1 MNSKEVSQLFNL
13 PIDTIRYYERVGVIP
28 PITRDKNG
36 YRIYAKRDLNWIFL
50 AKSLR
55 KAGLSIESLVEFATL
70 AQSKDNVRDAQK
82 QILQDQ
88 LTEINAKLEEM
99 IQARDL
105 LEYKIETFD
114 DHGCRSRSHAQKG
127 AENAWTGNPGSLQG
141 GCRFRAWL
149 RNRHGHEGGRLD

>member
-1 MNSKEVSQLFNL
+1 MMNSKEVALMFDL

-55 KAGLSIESLVEFATL
+55 KAGLSIESLIEFATL
-70 AQSKDNVRDAQK
+70 AQSKESNVRAAQK

-99 IQARDL
+99 MHARDL
-105 LEYKIETFD
+105 LEYKIVTFD
-114 DHGCRSRSHAQKG
+114 DHVAKI
-127 AENAWTGNPGSLQG
+127 NAGELSDDEIEELWTMKHFKKQEIPL
-141 GCRFRAWL
+141 AV
-149 RNRHGHEGGRLD
+149 E

>member
-1 MNSKEVSQLFNL
+1 MMNSKEVAQLFDL

-55 KAGLSIESLVEFATL
+55 KAGLSIESLIEFATL
-70 AQSKDNVRDAQK
+70 AQSKEGNVRAAQK

-88 LTEINAKLEEM
+88 LTEINVKLEEM
-99 IQARDL
+99 VRARDL

-114 DHGCRSRSHAQKG
+114 DHVAKI
-127 AENAWTGNPGSLQG
+127 NAGELSDDEVEELWTMKHFKKQEIPL
-141 GCRFRAWL
+141 AV
-149 RNRHGHEGGRLD
+149 E

>member
-1 MNSKEVSQLFNL
+1 MMNSKEVALMFDL

-55 KAGLSIESLVEFATL
+55 KAGLSIESLIEFATL
-70 AQSKDNVRDAQK
+70 VQSKEGNVRAAQK

-99 IQARDL
+99 MRARDL

-114 DHGCRSRSHAQKG
+114 DHVAKI
-127 AENAWTGNPGSLQG
+127 NAGELSDDEVEELWTMKHFKKQEIPL
-141 GCRFRAWL
+141 AV
-149 RNRHGHEGGRLD
+149 E

>member
-1 MNSKEVSQLFNL
+1 MFDL

-55 KAGLSIESLVEFATL
+55 KAGLSIESLIEFATL
-70 AQSKDNVRDAQK
+70 AQSKEGNVRAAQK

-88 LTEINAKLEEM
+88 LTEINVKLEEM
-99 IQARDL
+99 VRARDL

-114 DHGCRSRSHAQKG
+114 DHVAKI
-127 AENAWTGNPGSLQG
+127 NAGELSDDEVEELWTMKHFKKQEIPL
-141 GCRFRAWL
+141 AV
-149 RNRHGHEGGRLD
+149 E

>member
-1 MNSKEVSQLFNL
+1 MMNSKEVSQLFDL

-55 KAGLSIESLVEFATL
+55 KAGLSIESLIEFATL
-70 AQSKDNVRDAQK
+70 AQSREGNVRAAQK

-88 LTEINAKLEEM
+88 LTEVNVKLEEM
-99 IQARDL
+99 VRARDL

-114 DHGCRSRSHAQKG
+114 DHVAKI
-127 AENAWTGNPGSLQG
+127 NAGELSDDEVEELWTMKHFKKQEIPL
-141 GCRFRAWL
+141 AV
-149 RNRHGHEGGRLD
+149 E

>member
-1 MNSKEVSQLFNL
+1 MMNSKEVAQLFDL

-55 KAGLSIESLVEFATL
+55 KAGLSIESLIEFATL
-70 AQSKDNVRDAQK
+70 AQSKENVRAAQK

-88 LTEINAKLEEM
+88 LTEINVKLEEM
-99 IQARDL
+99 VRARYL

-114 DHGCRSRSHAQKG
+114 DHVAKI
-127 AENAWTGNPGSLQG
+127 NAGELSDDEVEE
-141 GCRFRAWL
+141 L
-149 RNRHGHEGGRLD
+149 RTMNHLKKQVILLTVE

>member
-1 MNSKEVSQLFNL
+1 MNSKEVALMFDL

-55 KAGLSIESLVEFATL
+55 KAGLSIESLIEFATL
-70 AQSKDNVRDAQK
+70 AQSKEGNVRAAQK

-88 LTEINAKLEEM
+88 LTEINVKLEEM
-99 IQARDL
+99 VRARDL

-114 DHGCRSRSHAQKG
+114 DHVAKI
-127 AENAWTGNPGSLQG
+127 NAGELSDDEVEELWTMKHFKKQEIPL
-141 GCRFRAWL
+141 AV
-149 RNRHGHEGGRLD
+149 E

>member
-1 MNSKEVSQLFNL
+1 MMNSKEVALMFDL

-55 KAGLSIESLVEFATL
+55 KAGLSIESLIEFATL
-70 AQSKDNVRDAQK
+70 AQSKESNVRAAQK

-88 LTEINAKLEEM
+88 LTEINVKLEEM
-99 IQARDL
+99 VRARDL

-114 DHGCRSRSHAQKG
+114 DHVAKI
-127 AENAWTGNPGSLQG
+127 NAGELSDDEVEELWTMKHFKKQEIPL
-141 GCRFRAWL
+141 AV
-149 RNRHGHEGGRLD
+149 E

>member
-1 MNSKEVSQLFNL
+1 MFDL

-28 PITRDKNG
+28 PITRNKNG

-55 KAGLSIESLVEFATL
+55 KAGLSIESLIEFATL
-70 AQSKDNVRDAQK
+70 AQSKEGNVRAAQK

-88 LTEINAKLEEM
+88 LTEINVKLEEM
-99 IQARDL
+99 VRARDL

-114 DHGCRSRSHAQKG
+114 DHVAKI
-127 AENAWTGNPGSLQG
+127 NAGELSDDEVEELWTMKHFKKQEIPL
-141 GCRFRAWL
+141 AV
-149 RNRHGHEGGRLD
+149 E

>member
-1 MNSKEVSQLFNL
+1 MMNSKEVAQLFDL

-28 PITRDKNG
+28 PITRNKNG

-55 KAGLSIESLVEFATL
+55 KAGLSIESLIEFATL
-70 AQSKDNVRDAQK
+70 AQSKEGNVRAAQK

-88 LTEINAKLEEM
+88 LTEINVKLEEM
-99 IQARDL
+99 VRARDL

-114 DHGCRSRSHAQKG
+114 DHVAKI
-127 AENAWTGNPGSLQG
+127 NAGELSDDEVEELWTMKHFKKQEIPL
-141 GCRFRAWL
+141 AV
-149 RNRHGHEGGRLD
+149 E

>member
-1 MNSKEVSQLFNL
+1 MMNSKEVALMFDL

-55 KAGLSIESLVEFATL
+55 KAGLSIESLIEFATL
-70 AQSKDNVRDAQK
+70 AQSKENVRAAQK

-99 IQARDL
+99 VRARDL

-114 DHGCRSRSHAQKG
+114 DHVAKI
-127 AENAWTGNPGSLQG
+127 NAGELNDDEVEELWTMKHFKKQEIPL
-141 GCRFRAWL
+141 AV
-149 RNRHGHEGGRLD
+149 E

>member
-1 MNSKEVSQLFNL
+1 MMNSKEVALMFDL

-55 KAGLSIESLVEFATL
+55 KAGLSIESLIEFATL
-70 AQSKDNVRDAQK
+70 AQSKEGNVRAVQK

-99 IQARDL
+99 MHTRDL

-114 DHGCRSRSHAQKG
+114 DHVTKI
-127 AENAWTGNPGSLQG
+127 NAGELSDDEVEELWTMKHFKKQEIPL
-141 GCRFRAWL
+141 AV
-149 RNRHGHEGGRLD
+149 E

>member
-1 MNSKEVSQLFNL
+1 MNSKEVAQLFDL

-55 KAGLSIESLVEFATL
+55 KAGLSIESLIEFATL
-70 AQSKDNVRDAQK
+70 AQSKENVRAAQK

-88 LTEINAKLEEM
+88 LTEIKAKLEERM
-99 IQARDL
+99 HARGL
-105 LEYKIETFD
+105 LEYKIVTFD
-114 DHGCRSRSHAQKG
+114 DHVARS
-127 AENAWTGNPGSLQG
+127 NAGELSDDEVEELWTMKQFKRQEIPL
-141 GCRFRAWL
+141 AV
-149 RNRHGHEGGRLD
+149 E

>member
-1 MNSKEVSQLFNL
+1 MNSKEVAQLFDL

-55 KAGLSIESLVEFATL
+55 KAGLSIESLIEFATL
-70 AQSKDNVRDAQK
+70 AQSKEGNVRAAQK

-88 LTEINAKLEEM
+88 LTEINVKLEEM
-99 IQARDL
+99 VRARDL

-114 DHGCRSRSHAQKG
+114 DHVAKI
-127 AENAWTGNPGSLQG
+127 NAGELSDDEVEELWTMKHFKKQEIPL
-141 GCRFRAWL
+141 AV
-149 RNRHGHEGGRLD
+149 E

>member
-1 MNSKEVSQLFNL
+1 MNSKEVSQLFDL

-55 KAGLSIESLVEFATL
+55 KAGLSIESLIEFATL
-70 AQSKDNVRDAQK
+70 AQSKEGNVRAAQK

-88 LTEINAKLEEM
+88 LTEINVKLEEM
-99 IQARDL
+99 VRARDL

-114 DHGCRSRSHAQKG
+114 DHVAKI
-127 AENAWTGNPGSLQG
+127 NAGELSDDEVEELWTMKHFKKQEIPL
-141 GCRFRAWL
+141 AV
-149 RNRHGHEGGRLD
+149 E

>member
-1 MNSKEVSQLFNL
+1 MNSKEVSQLFDL

-55 KAGLSIESLVEFATL
+55 KAGLSIESLIEFATL
-70 AQSKDNVRDAQK
+70 AQSREGNVRAAQK

-88 LTEINAKLEEM
+88 LTEINVKLEEM
-99 IQARDL
+99 VRARDL

-114 DHGCRSRSHAQKG
+114 DHVAKI
-127 AENAWTGNPGSLQG
+127 NAGELSDDEVEELWTMKHFKKQEIPL
-141 GCRFRAWL
+141 AV
-149 RNRHGHEGGRLD
+149 E

>member
-1 MNSKEVSQLFNL
+1 MMNSKEVALMFDL

-55 KAGLSIESLVEFATL
+55 KAGLSIESLIEFATL
-70 AQSKDNVRDAQK
+70 AQSKEGNVRAAQK

-88 LTEINAKLEEM
+88 LTEINVKLEEM
-99 IQARDL
+99 VRARDL

-114 DHGCRSRSHAQKG
+114 DHVAKI
-127 AENAWTGNPGSLQG
+127 NAGEMNDDEVEELWTMKHFKKQEIPL
-141 GCRFRAWL
+141 AV
-149 RNRHGHEGGRLD
+149 E

>member
-1 MNSKEVSQLFNL
+1 MNSKEVAQLFDL

-55 KAGLSIESLVEFATL
+55 KAGLSIESLIEFATL
-70 AQSKDNVRDAQK
+70 AQSKEGHVRAAQK

-99 IQARDL
+99 VRARDL

-114 DHGCRSRSHAQKG
+114 DHVAKI
-127 AENAWTGNPGSLQG
+127 NAGEMNDDEVEELWTMKHFKKQEIPL
-141 GCRFRAWL
+141 AV
-149 RNRHGHEGGRLD
+149 E

>member
-1 MNSKEVSQLFNL
+1 MMNSKEVALMFDL

-55 KAGLSIESLVEFATL
+55 KAGLSIESLIEFATL
-70 AQSKDNVRDAQK
+70 AQSKEGNVRAAQK

-88 LTEINAKLEEM
+88 LTEINVKLEEM
-99 IQARDL
+99 VQARDL

-114 DHGCRSRSHAQKG
+114 DHVAKI
-127 AENAWTGNPGSLQG
+127 NAGELSDDEVEELWTMKHFKKQEIPL
-141 GCRFRAWL
+141 AV
-149 RNRHGHEGGRLD
+149 E

>member
-1 MNSKEVSQLFNL
+1 MMNSKEVALMFDL

-55 KAGLSIESLVEFATL
+55 KAGLSIESLIEFATL
-70 AQSKDNVRDAQK
+70 AQSKEGNVRAAQK

-88 LTEINAKLEEM
+88 LTEINVKLEEM
-99 IQARDL
+99 VRARDL

-114 DHGCRSRSHAQKG
+114 DHVAKI
-127 AENAWTGNPGSLQG
+127 NAGELSDDEVEELWTMKHFKKQEIPL
-141 GCRFRAWL
+141 AV
-149 RNRHGHEGGRLD
+149 E

>member
-1 MNSKEVSQLFNL
+1 MMNSKEVALMFDL

-55 KAGLSIESLVEFATL
+55 KAGLSIESLIEFATL
-70 AQSKDNVRDAQK
+70 AQSKEGNVRAAQK

-88 LTEINAKLEEM
+88 LTEINVKLEEM
-99 IQARDL
+99 VRARDL

-114 DHGCRSRSHAQKG
+114 DHVAKI
-127 AENAWTGNPGSLQG
+127 NAGELSDDEVEELWTMKHFKNQEIPL
-141 GCRFRAWL
+141 AV
-149 RNRHGHEGGRLD
+149 E

>member
-1 MNSKEVSQLFNL
+1 MNSKEVALMFDL

-55 KAGLSIESLVEFATL
+55 KAGLSIESLIEFATL
-70 AQSKDNVRDAQK
+70 AQSKENVRAAQK

-99 IQARDL
+99 MHARDL

-114 DHGCRSRSHAQKG
+114 DHVAKI
-127 AENAWTGNPGSLQG
+127 NAGELSDDAVEALWTMKNFKKQEIPIDV
-141 GCRFRAWL
+141 
-149 RNRHGHEGGRLD
+149 E

>member
-1 MNSKEVSQLFNL
+1 MMNSKEVALMFDL

-55 KAGLSIESLVEFATL
+55 KAGLSIESLIEFATL
-70 AQSKDNVRDAQK
+70 AQSKESNVRAAQK

-88 LTEINAKLEEM
+88 LTEINVKLEEM
-99 IQARDL
+99 VRARDL

-114 DHGCRSRSHAQKG
+114 DHVAKI
-127 AENAWTGNPGSLQG
+127 NAGEMNDDEVEELWTMKHFKKQEIPL
-141 GCRFRAWL
+141 AV
-149 RNRHGHEGGRLD
+149 E